1 MGYGGSNPPRRIST
15 MSSENLKAKSHNYK
29 LKAIEGFTLIELLV
43 VIAIISLL
51 SSIVLAS
58 LSQAREKAK
67 VARAQQELLELRNA
81 AYLLVDDTGKGP
93 GGCPMGVDT
102 DQEVALDDDQID
114 ADPDFAGGGP
124 YGGLS
129 SVPSV
134 DGSVCNPN
142 AGSSDLCFFDPAT
155 RNIPKCKWT
164 ADDIVKW
171 NGPYTRIGKDP
182 WGHSYIYDPDYE
194 YVEDGNGGCLETD
207 LHQALIS
214 YGPNLTLN
222 YPCNGPSDDI
232 VILFEETKRP

>member
-164 ADDIVKW
+164 ADDIVKVCQAW
-171 NGPYTRIGKDP
+171 MAVFVIPTLDLVTFVFSIQPPAIFQNVNGRRTIL
-182 WGHSYIYDPDYE
+182 S
-194 YVEDGNGGCLETD
+194 NGTARTPESEKILG
-207 LHQALIS
+207 
-214 YGPNLTLN
+214 G
-222 YPCNGPSDDI
+222 I
-232 VILFEETKRP
+232 VIFTTPITNM